1 MSIDF
6 KKALKAPASIDGWGL
21 KLFIGGLIN
30 LVPILNFATMGYW
43 VEYLINFMNGK
54 EELPGGASDNL
65 NTNFITGA
73 KMIVGCIILGII
85 FLLITF
91 VVSLVFAKLKF
102 LALII
107 VTLLELVMMFA
118 TLFLVMGFA
127 VDKKILS
134 MLDFNRAIQIT
145 KDNPYTLNYILYT
158 LLLIIIYSAIMLVV
172 GFTGVGLVLLPF
184 ISFAMGISMY
194 NLMGQYVQSSPHL
207 AELRTPNNQ

>member
-54 EELPGGASDNL
+54 EELPGGVSDNM

-73 KMIVGCIILGII
+73 KMIAGCILLGII

>member
-54 EELPGGASDNL
+54 DELPGGASDNL

-91 VVSLVFAKLKF
+91 VASLVLAKLKF

>member
-54 EELPGGASDNL
+54 DELPGGASDNL

-91 VVSLVFAKLKF
+91 VVSIVLAKLKF

>member
-54 EELPGGASDNL
+54 EELPGGVSDNM

-91 VVSLVFAKLKF
+91 VASLVLAKLKF

-184 ISFAMGISMY
+184 LSFAMGISMY
-194 NLMGQYVQSSPHL
+194 NLMGQYIQSSPHL

>member
-54 EELPGGASDNL
+54 EELPGGVSDNL

-91 VVSLVFAKLKF
+91 VVSIVLAKLKF

-184 ISFAMGISMY
+184 LSFAMGISMY
-194 NLMGQYVQSSPHL
+194 NLMGQYIQSSPHL

>member
-54 EELPGGASDNL
+54 EELPGGVSDNM

-91 VVSLVFAKLKF
+91 VASLVLAKLKF

-107 VTLLELVMMFA
+107 VTLLELVMVFT
-118 TLFLVMGFA
+118 TLFLVMSFA

>member
-54 EELPGGASDNL
+54 DELPGGASDNL

-91 VVSLVFAKLKF
+91 VVSIVLAKLKF

-184 ISFAMGISMY
+184 LSFAMGISMY
-194 NLMGQYVQSSPHL
+194 NLMGQYIQSSPHL

>member
-54 EELPGGASDNL
+54 EELPGGVSDNM

-91 VVSLVFAKLKF
+91 VASLVLAKLKF

>member
-1 MSIDF
+1 
-6 KKALKAPASIDGWGL
+6 
-21 KLFIGGLIN
+21 
-30 LVPILNFATMGYW
+30 
-43 VEYLINFMNGK
+43 
-54 EELPGGASDNL
+54 
-65 NTNFITGA
+65 
-73 KMIVGCIILGII
+73 MIAGCILLGII

>member
-54 EELPGGASDNL
+54 EELPGGVSDNM

-91 VVSLVFAKLKF
+91 VASLVLAKLKF

-107 VTLLELVMMFA
+107 VTLLELVMVFT
-118 TLFLVMGFA
+118 TLFLVMSFA

-172 GFTGVGLVLLPF
+172 GMTGVGLVLVPF
-184 ISFAMGISMY
+184 LSFAMGISMY
-194 NLMGQYVQSSPHL
+194 NLMGQYIQSSPHL

>member
-54 EELPGGASDNL
+54 DELPGGASDNL

-91 VVSLVFAKLKF
+91 VASLVLAKLKF

-134 MLDFNRAIQIT
+134 MLDFNRAFALTKHQIPE
-145 KDNPYTLNYILYT
+145 KNGQQALPLYDACHVHRF
-158 LLLIIIYSAIMLVV
+158 LS
-172 GFTGVGLVLLPF
+172 
-184 ISFAMGISMY
+184 
-194 NLMGQYVQSSPHL
+194 
-207 AELRTPNNQ
+207 

>member
-54 EELPGGASDNL
+54 DELPGGASDNL

-91 VVSLVFAKLKF
+91 VVSIVLAKLKF

-118 TLFLVMGFA
+118 TLFLVMSFA